1 MDMGRIDTDV
11 MYENVKKWTWKNS
24 NGDIYV
30 DPETRKNSISFRNSL
45 GRLADEFIKKGNF
58 DKAEEILDLS
68 MEKMPID
75 KYGYYRLVIG
85 YIDSYYNIK
94 KPEKARFIAEF
105 LTAKFRE
112 KINYY
117 SGVSSY
123 ELTQNFKDLEGN
135 LDLYRYIIAT
145 VQEFDTA
152 EYTEKMKEE
161 FIASVS
167 LLEDVIEEK

>member
-1 MDMGRIDTDV
+1 MDMGRIDTDT
-11 MYENVKKWTWKNS
+11 MYKNVKLWTWKNS
-24 NGDIYV
+24 DGNIYV

-45 GRLADEFIKKGNF
+45 GRLADELIKEKKF

-68 MEKMPID
+68 IEKMPID

-105 LTAKFRE
+105 LIGKFQE
-112 KINYY
+112 KIAYY

-123 ELTQNFKDLEGN
+123 ELTQNFSDLEGN
-135 LDLYRYIIAT
+135 LDLYRYIIST
-145 VQEFDTA
+145 IQEFDTE
-152 EYTEKMKEE
+152 EYTEKTKKD
-161 FIASVS
+161 FITSVS
-167 LLEDVIEEK
+167 LLEDVLEEE

>member
-1 MDMGRIDTDV
+1 

-145 VQEFDTA
+145 VQEFDTE
-152 EYTEKMKEE
+152 EYTEKMKKE

-167 LLEDVIEEK
+167 LLEGVIEEK